1 MSRRIFIAINLPDEV
16 RKEIVSHQKKM
27 RELFNF
33 TQNEYSF
40 QEEGKSPINWTKKK
54 NLHITLV
61 FIGYVKDDDLPS
73 IFKTTKEV
81 VKKHNSF
88 SINLNNICYG
98 PPKKT
103 PPKMIWVTGEKSEA
117 LGKLQAE
124 LQASLLNPWIKYPTK
139 IESKAFSP
147 HITLGRIRKWE
158 FKKIDPEERPQ
169 VEESFL
175 LNFRVKSIK
184 IVESELKKTGPEYTI
199 LDSVSLPN

>member
-16 RKEIVSHQKKM
+16 RKEIVSYQKKM
-27 RELFNF
+27 KELFNF
-33 TQNEYSF
+33 TKSEYSF
-40 QEEGKSPINWTKKK
+40 QDDSKEPINWTRKE

-73 IFKTTKEV
+73 IFKTTKDI
-81 VKKHNSF
+81 VKKYKSF
-88 SINLNNICYG
+88 SIDLNNICYG
-98 PPKKT
+98 PPKKN
-103 PPKMIWVTGEKSEA
+103 PPRMIWVTGEKSET
-117 LGKLQAE
+117 LGKLQTE
-124 LQASLLNPWIKYPTK
+124 LQTSLLNPWVEEPSKIK
-139 IESKAFSP
+139 SKAFSP

-169 VEESFL
+169 IEESFL

-184 IVESELKKTGPEYTI
+184 IVESELKKTGPEYTV